1 MEFMP
6 DNLSLSDSD
15 PPEGPPPS
23 SRGVSWVLGQVLL
36 FVLFFVSLIEGDP
49 PPDVPG
55 IVIVEI
61 LGVAVAIGG
70 AAMGVWAMLYHGS
83 RLTPFPKPIDGQQV
97 IDGGPYRYVRHPMYS
112 GIIAFTLGV
121 GMAYVNPVT
130 MLSSVAFALFFMAKS
145 GHEESMLVA
154 EVPGYR
160 QYRASVHWRLI
171 PFVM

>member
-6 DNLSLSDSD
+6 DNLSQTDSDSSD
-15 PPEGPPPS
+15 QSPRS
-23 SRGVSWVLGQVLL
+23 SRGTSWVLGQVLL
-36 FVLFFVSLIEGDP
+36 FILFFASVIEGSP
-49 PPDVPG
+49 PTDLPG

-61 LGVAVAIGG
+61 LGVALAIGG
-70 AAMGVWAMLYHGS
+70 AALGVWAVLYHGS
-83 RLTPFPKPIDGQQV
+83 SLTPFPKPIAGQQV
-97 IDGGPYRYVRHPMYS
+97 IDAGPYRYVRHPMYS

-121 GMAYVNPVT
+121 GLAYVNPVT
-130 MLSSVAFALFFMAKS
+130 MLSSVAFSVFFMAKS

-160 QYRASVHWRLI
+160 QYRATVHWRLI